1 MVTNTGN
8 VTLTNVSV
16 SDPLAP
22 DCNETIGTLAPGA
35 SSGYTCTH
43 TVTAAFTNT
52 ATATGTWPTGTV
64 TDSDTAVVSL
74 PVAQTAKIAP
84 TATTCQAFRNG
95 TAADLDELRYTVKGG
110 KINAVSPGV
119 LFYYNTVT
127 VSAGATIRVT
137 QTDNGTSPT
146 LGVQQNQAILWSLNC
161 TKVAIGT
168 VTAGGARVTYTN
180 VPAGT
185 YIIGIKYTPD
195 TVKGAAAPGTVI
207 YTFSTSV
214 NGTLAPGSTDTIVL
228 KKK

>member
-1 MVTNTGN
+1 M
-8 VTLTNVSV
+8 
-16 SDPLAP
+16 
-22 DCNETIGTLAPGA
+22 
-35 SSGYTCTH
+35 
-43 TVTAAFTNT
+43 
-52 ATATGTWPTGTV
+52 
-64 TDSDTAVVSL
+64 
-74 PVAQTAKIAP
+74 
-84 TATTCQAFRNG
+84 
-95 TAADLDELRYTVKGG
+95 
-110 KINAVSPGV
+110 

-137 QTDNGTSPT
+137 QTDNGTSPA

-168 VTAGGARVTYTN
+168 VTAGGATVTYTN

-185 YIIGIKYTPD
+185 YIIGIKYTPA
-195 TVKGAAAPGTVI
+195 TVKGAAEPGTVI